1 MKAITTN
8 RQLTVS
14 QNMEQKLKMKYARL
28 SQNEIDGNEDDSQS
42 NNEDLNDLNGYDGFG
57 GDIELDTAM
66 NQYNNIPAE
75 LEGIPVTSV

>member
-1 MKAITTN
+1 
-8 RQLTVS
+8 
-14 QNMEQKLKMKYARL
+14 MEHKLKMKYARL

-66 NQYNNIPAE
+66 NQYNNIPTE
-75 LEGIPVTSV
+75 LDGIPVTSV

>member
-1 MKAITTN
+1 
-8 RQLTVS
+8 
-14 QNMEQKLKMKYARL
+14 MEHKLKMKYARL

-57 GDIELDTAM
+57 GDIELDTAV